1 MDEGTTRKAIP
12 LRRSRTRALTIRP
25 RSWSQRIGEGVLQVL
40 EPPRQIWLATLGVP
54 GVVGRAVAEAWNTLI
69 AEGLEVEATLGNA
82 VRRRL
87 LGGDP
92 PRRETATP

>member
-1 MDEGTTRKAIP
+1 MDEGTRKAIP
-12 LRRSRTRALTIRP
+12 LRRPRTRALTIRP
-25 RSWSQRIGEGVLQVL
+25 PSWSQRIGAGVLQVL

-54 GVVGRAVAEAWNTLI
+54 GVLGRAALETWSMLI
-69 AEGLEVEATLGNA
+69 AEGLEVEATLGDV
-82 VRRRL
+82 VRRR